1 MGQNLEAMNK
11 PRPRAELLYELVST
25 GNIVA
30 IKALCE
36 EGVSLE
42 VNLTMLLIV
51 STKKKKKLFRP
62 SNLHTILDILYVWDI
77 LAKVMGFH
85 IVNYKTK
92 K

>member
-11 PRPRAELLYELVST
+11 PRPIAELLYEQVST

-36 EGVSLE
+36 DGVSLE

-51 STKKKKKLFRP
+51 STLKKNYLDLQIYILFLIFYMFGT
-62 SNLHTILDILYVWDI
+62 S
-77 LAKVMGFH
+77 
-85 IVNYKTK
+85 
-92 K
+92 

>member
-11 PRPRAELLYELVST
+11 PRPIAELLYEQVST

-36 EGVSLE
+36 DGVSLE

-51 STKKKKKLFRP
+51 STLKKNYLDLQIYILFLI
-62 SNLHTILDILYVWDI
+62 SYMFGTS
-77 LAKVMGFH
+77 
-85 IVNYKTK
+85 
-92 K
+92 

>member
-1 MGQNLEAMNK
+1 MGQTLEAMNK
-11 PRPRAELLYELVST
+11 PRPREELLYDLVST

-51 STKKKKKLFRP
+51 STLKKKKKKLFRP
-62 SNLHTILDILYVWDI
+62 SNLRTILDTLYVWDI
-77 LAKVMGFH
+77 LAKLMGFH
-85 IVNYKTK
+85 IIIGN
-92 K
+92 

>member
-42 VNLTMLLIV
+42 VNLTVLLIL
-51 STKKKKKLFRP
+51 STLKKKKKNYLDLQIYILFFIFYMFGT
-62 SNLHTILDILYVWDI
+62 S
-77 LAKVMGFH
+77 
-85 IVNYKTK
+85 
-92 K
+92 